1 LPNQSASLTHAKL
14 VAAMFMW
21 GGTWIAGRVVAQ
33 ELAAPLAAP
42 AIRFLIAGLVLAGFA
57 LATEGRIPR
66 PHSGAEWGAV
76 TGLAL
81 TGIFIYALCFFYGLK
96 HVTAGRGAL
105 VVALTPVLVAL
116 GAWLS
121 GQERMNAL
129 KLGGVAIAT
138 LGCLT
143 VIGNGNPLALLRGE
157 VGVGE
162 WLILGCA
169 LCWSAYT
176 FIGRKATKTLT
187 PLAATLWASLLG
199 AGMIGLTALALGGTD
214 LADWSWRVWASV
226 LFLAIGGTALA
237 FTWFADG
244 VRRIGAAKASVF
256 VNLVPVFAVLQ
267 AAVLLD
273 ERLGLPVLAGGLLVI
288 VGVWLTTHVAER
300 GTMRER
306 TRLQETI
313 DKEISHAR
321 IR

>member
-1 LPNQSASLTHAKL
+1 MPNQSTSLTNAKL

-42 AIRFLIAGLVLAGFA
+42 AVRFLIAGLALAGYA

-66 PHSGAEWGAV
+66 PQDVTEWGTV

-81 TGIFIYALCFFYGLK
+81 TGIFLYALCFFYGLK

-129 KLGGVAIAT
+129 KLSGIAMAT

-143 VIGNGNPLALLRGE
+143 VIGNGNPVALLQGE
-157 VGVGE
+157 VGIGE

-169 LCWSAYT
+169 LCWTAYT
-176 FIGRKATKTLT
+176 FIGRKATKTLSA
-187 PLAATLWASLLG
+187 LAATLWASLLG
-199 AGMIGLTALALGGTD
+199 AGLIGLAALVLGGID
-214 LADWSWRVWASV
+214 FAAWSWRVWLSV
-226 LFLAIGGTALA
+226 VFLAIGGTALA

-273 ERLGLPVLAGGLLVI
+273 ERLGLPVLGGGLLVI
-288 VGVWLTTHVAER
+288 AGVWLTTQVSERKLAPTPDSTEQEAPHV
-300 GTMRER
+300 
-306 TRLQETI
+306 RLQ
-313 DKEISHAR
+313 
-321 IR
+321 